1 MALGTV
7 NGGNGS
13 LFGRRTRRERG
24 KWPGEKG
31 DQHGLH
37 VSWARGWE
45 EGGVD
50 TAKQEVAARAR
61 ALAALPLPTGRGTG
75 RLAGASWA
83 GRLAG
88 PQVRPGKCS
97 AFSIFCLFLFF
108 F

>member
-1 MALGTV
+1 MRLRWLAG
-7 NGGNGS
+7 
-13 LFGRRTRRERG
+13 LFVRAKNEEGEG

-31 DQHGLH
+31 VSTGLVH

-75 RLAGASWA
+75 RLAGAS
-83 GRLAG
+83 
-88 PQVRPGKCS
+88 
-97 AFSIFCLFLFF
+97 
-108 F
+108 